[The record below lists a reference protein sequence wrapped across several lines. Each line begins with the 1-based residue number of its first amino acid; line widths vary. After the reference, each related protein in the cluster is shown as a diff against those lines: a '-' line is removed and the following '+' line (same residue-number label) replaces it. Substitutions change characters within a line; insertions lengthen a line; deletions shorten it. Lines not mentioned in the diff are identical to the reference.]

1 MENWGYAIA
10 SPVDVMQSN
19 DGIAKR
25 TGSIYLLSLLVYDK
39 TISKV
44 VLSYS
49 SVQNVVS
56 IIC

>member
-25 TGSIYLLSLLVYDK
+25 TGSIFFDLVGLLVSSLK
-39 TISKV
+39 
-44 VLSYS
+44 LSPK
-49 SVQNVVS
+49 
-56 IIC
+56 